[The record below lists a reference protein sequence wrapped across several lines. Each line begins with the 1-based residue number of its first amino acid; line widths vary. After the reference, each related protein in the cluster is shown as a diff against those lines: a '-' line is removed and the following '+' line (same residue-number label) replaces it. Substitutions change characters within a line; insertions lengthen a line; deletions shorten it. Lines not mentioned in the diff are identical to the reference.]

1 MIDVAGRGNASI
13 PMIWYGLGVNPKTNC
28 DDGSSST
35 RLTVATMLASVCIL
49 SRRGALAVVVAAAAV
64 VVVFVVA
71 VVVVVVERVML
82 ATAPT

>member
-1 MIDVAGRGNASI
+1 MIDVAGRGNASV
-13 PMIWYGLGVNPKTNC
+13 PMIWYALGLNPKTNC

-49 SRRGALAVVVAAAAV
+49 SRRGALADTTAHIFDRCPSIIASRTRRA
-64 VVVFVVA
+64 
-71 VVVVVVERVML
+71 ML